1 MHKTLTKEPP
11 DAPLNHGSCRCPMA
25 ALVPPQPALRHT
37 TTNQDHWTSFLSGEA
52 WQIALGCR
60 YGSQRTPWW
69 SGCRQDNLASNL
81 RSKGKKIARSPNFC
95 HSQFLPLLAKSVFQ
109 MAYLGAAT
117 LPNSSLETNDR
128 EESETI
134 NNESKDDEEENHNNT
149 R

>member
-1 MHKTLTKEPP
+1 
-11 DAPLNHGSCRCPMA
+11 
-25 ALVPPQPALRHT
+25 
-37 TTNQDHWTSFLSGEA
+37 
-52 WQIALGCR
+52 
-60 YGSQRTPWW
+60 
-69 SGCRQDNLASNL
+69 
-81 RSKGKKIARSPNFC
+81 
-95 HSQFLPLLAKSVFQ
+95 